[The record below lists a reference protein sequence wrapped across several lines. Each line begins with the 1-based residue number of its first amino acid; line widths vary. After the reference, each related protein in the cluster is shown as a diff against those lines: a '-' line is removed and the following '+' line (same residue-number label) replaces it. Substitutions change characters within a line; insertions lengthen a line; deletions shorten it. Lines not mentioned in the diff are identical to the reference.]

1 MKQRLPFFI
10 KALLLGGAICAV
22 NALAAAKDTTNKKV
36 FYRYVNDQGTKV
48 LAQVIPPRFVR
59 NGYEIV
65 SINGEVLS
73 VVPPAPPEADAV
85 RIANERKAAREQAR
99 ADVQLR
105 RTYSTTGEIEAAKNR
120 TLQDLRNNIN
130 VLQANLLSVRTQLK
144 DQEAHAAMVERNG
157 KKISDE
163 VLNNI
168 STLQTEEKDVLLQ
181 IKQRE
186 LEYQATADKY
196 DQDKKR
202 FIEITSPKTP

>member
-10 KALLLGGAICAV
+10 KALFLGGAICAV
-22 NALAAAKDTTNKKV
+22 NALAAAKDTENKKV
-36 FYRYVNDQGTKV
+36 FYRYVNEQGTKV

-65 SINGEVLS
+65 SLTGEVLS
-73 VVPPAPPEADAV
+73 VVPPAPPEADAE

-99 ADVQLR
+99 ADIQLR
-105 RTYSTTGEIEAAKNR
+105 RTYSTTAEIDAAKNR

-157 KKISDE
+157 KKVSDE

-168 STLQTEEKDVLLQ
+168 NTLQAEEKDVLLQ

-202 FIEITSPKTP
+202 FVEITTPKKP